1 MGGQQRR
8 GGRHGCAL
16 PGGTPKLPPT
26 GQPQRHPGLGKLS
39 ADKMGEWGGLQQRMP
54 SITGL
59 WAGAE
64 SGSQLWRTSTRSQQM
79 WEQTQGGSH
88 PLLSPG
94 DLAQPQGCCIS
105 PGCKPQPRPG
115 VERRGEPRER
125 HSEAG
130 LTKRLEHLHAAKLPL
145 EEDGVVQGVERT
157 DHADQEHL
165 EAT

>member
-8 GGRHGCAL
+8 GGRHGCALL

-64 SGSQLWRTSTRSQQM
+64 SGSQLWRTSTRSQRM
-79 WEQTQGGSH
+79 WEQTRGGV
-88 PLLSPG
+88 SPPPVPWG
-94 DLAQPQGCCIS
+94 FS
-105 PGCKPQPRPG
+105 PA
-115 VERRGEPRER
+115 
-125 HSEAG
+125 AG
-130 LTKRLEHLHAAKLPL
+130 MLHFTWLQTPVPS
-145 EEDGVVQGVERT
+145 GR
-157 DHADQEHL
+157 
-165 EAT
+165 